1 MNELNYEIALKIIKK
16 AEENGFEA
24 CIKTVNGKP
33 VIRIYD
39 DSIIIGGKNGS
50 KRNN

>member
-1 MNELNYEIALKIIKK
+1 MNELTLNKALQIIKK

-39 DSIIIGGKNGS
+39 DSIIIGGKHGN
-50 KRNN
+50 R